1 MRVAFSLFFE
11 GSQEE
16 PPTGSTASGTG
27 RVTYDTV
34 TDVAKFVWDVTGVDF
49 GPDQGLPPATPSPLD
64 DVTGYHFHDNV
75 RGENAPVVFDIQAN
89 DEDLDVVPRDGN
101 SWTVSGSWEPTEV
114 SRLPITDF
122 EAAIAAATPGTEVG
136 LYANIHTMQF
146 PTGEIRAQWVA
157 SADDNANTVTGTD
170 LSEHLAGLGGDDQ
183 LNGKEGDDSIRGGD
197 GADAITGGAGL
208 DLIRG
213 GDGADTITG
222 GAGLDRMQGGAGA
235 DRFVLTSAEDSFGD
249 TRDRVGDFEQ
259 GVDQID
265 LRLIDAD
272 PVQADDQAFVF
283 LGTAAFTGV
292 AGELRFGE
300 VNGNTKV
307 SADLD
312 GDARADFQIRLDGL
326 ITLTDAD
333 FLL

>member
-1 MRVAFSLFFE
+1 MQVAFSLFFE

-27 RVTYDTV
+27 RVIYNTV

-75 RGENAPVVFDIQAN
+75 RGENAPIVFDIGAN

-122 EAAIAAATPGTEVG
+122 EAAIAAATPGTEIG

-170 LSEHLAGLGGDDQ
+170 LSERLAGLGGDDQ
-183 LNGKEGDDSIRGGD
+183 LNGKEGDD
-197 GADAITGGAGL
+197 T
-208 DLIRG
+208 IRG

-300 VNGNTKV
+300 VNGNTTV

-333 FLL
+333 VLL

>member
-27 RVTYDTV
+27 RVTYNTV

-75 RGENAPVVFDIQAN
+75 RGENAPIVFDIQAN
-89 DEDLDVVPRDGN
+89 DEDLEVVPRDGN
-101 SWTVSGSWEPTEV
+101 SWTVRGSWEPTEV

-197 GADAITGGAGL
+197 GAD
-208 DLIRG
+208 
-213 GDGADTITG
+213 TITG

-235 DRFVLTSAEDSFGD
+235 DRFVLTSAEDSLGD

-259 GVDQID
+259 GGPDRPPAHRRRSRPSRRSGVCVPGHGC
-265 LRLIDAD
+265 LHRRGR
-272 PVQADDQAFVF
+272 
-283 LGTAAFTGV
+283 GTAIWR
-292 AGELRFGE
+292 GERQHQSLGRP
-300 VNGNTKV
+300 
-307 SADLD
+307 
-312 GDARADFQIRLDGL
+312 
-326 ITLTDAD
+326 
-333 FLL
+333 

>member
-27 RVTYDTV
+27 RVIYDTV

-101 SWTVSGSWEPTEV
+101 SWTVSGSWEPTEA

-183 LNGKEGDDSIRGGD
+183 LNGKEGDD
-197 GADAITGGAGL
+197 T
-208 DLIRG
+208 IRG

-300 VNGNTKV
+300 VNGNTTV

-333 FLL
+333 VLL

>member
-27 RVTYDTV
+27 RVIYDTV

-75 RGENAPVVFDIQAN
+75 RGENAPIVFDIGAN
-89 DEDLDVVPRDGN
+89 DEDLEVVPRDGN
-101 SWTVSGSWEPTEV
+101 SWTVRGSWEPTEV

-122 EAAIAAATPGTEVG
+122 EAAIAAATPGTEIG

-170 LSEHLAGLGGDDQ
+170 LGERLAGLGGDDAI
-183 LNGKEGDDSIRGGD
+183 NGGLGDD
-197 GADAITGGAGL
+197 T
-208 DLIRG
+208 IRG